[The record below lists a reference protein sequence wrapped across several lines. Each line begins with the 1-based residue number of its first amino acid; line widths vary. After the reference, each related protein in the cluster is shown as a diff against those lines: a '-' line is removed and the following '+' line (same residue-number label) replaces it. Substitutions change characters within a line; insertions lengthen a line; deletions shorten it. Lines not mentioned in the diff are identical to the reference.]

1 MTTFRKALLAMTA
14 CLSMASV
21 QAAQVDVQ
29 YSVSGSAG
37 NWALDFSVTNNIQSS
52 TSGMDIYFFGVRLP
66 AGGIAGSPSGWN
78 PSTQPWDNS
87 SYGGTDG
94 FNNHWIN
101 FSYGNLD
108 DILFGE
114 TLSGFSVNVTSAT
127 APLSVDWF
135 AFAYEGG
142 AGTYTGSFNDTV
154 FDSRTN
160 PGFEGT
166 AGEGTN
172 GVPEPA
178 ALALLGLG
186 LAGLAA
192 TRRRKL

>member
-1 MTTFRKALLAMTA
+1 MTAFRKALIAMTA

-29 YSVSGSAG
+29 YSVSGSAN
-37 NWALDFSVTNNIQSS
+37 NWVLDFSVTNNILSS
-52 TSGMDIYFFGVRLP
+52 SSGMDIYFFGVRLP
-66 AGGIAGSPSGWN
+66 ARDIAGSPSGWN
-78 PSTQPWDNS
+78 SNTWTIWNNS
-87 SYGGTDG
+87 GYGGTDG
-94 FNNHWIN
+94 FNNNWIAGAN
-101 FSYGNLD
+101 GAPEEVQ
-108 DILFGE
+108 FGE
-114 TLSGFSVNVTSAT
+114 TLSGFLVNVMTAT

-135 AFAYEGG
+135 AYGYG
-142 AGTYTGSFNDTV
+142 DTYTGSFDDTV
-154 FDSRTN
+154 YDSLAN